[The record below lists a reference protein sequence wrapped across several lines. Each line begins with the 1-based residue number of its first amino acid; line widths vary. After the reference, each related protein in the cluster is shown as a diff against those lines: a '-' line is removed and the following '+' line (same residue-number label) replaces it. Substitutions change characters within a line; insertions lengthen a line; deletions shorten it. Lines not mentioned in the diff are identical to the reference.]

1 MEEIMA
7 KILRTPKMC
16 LLLHLCVN
24 I

>member
-1 MEEIMA
+1 MA